1 MSYILAFLGLD
12 SVSELSIAIV
22 QRLIPA
28 DVIFFAVYG
37 FQNSV
42 RAYSNDRFVAPLLKG
57 EDPENVDKT
66 VEDSDEKPID

>member
-1 MSYILAFLGLD
+1 MKTENKVEFSKKWLVAFLVITITFCLMSYILAFLGLD

-37 FQNSV
+37 F
-42 RAYSNDRFVAPLLKG
+42 
-57 EDPENVDKT
+57 
-66 VEDSDEKPID
+66 